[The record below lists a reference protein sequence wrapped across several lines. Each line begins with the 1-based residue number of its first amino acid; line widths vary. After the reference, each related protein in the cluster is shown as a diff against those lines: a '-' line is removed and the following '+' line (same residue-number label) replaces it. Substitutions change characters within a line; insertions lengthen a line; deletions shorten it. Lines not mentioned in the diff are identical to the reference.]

1 MKINR
6 VALLLLLLFPLS
18 GWSQPF
24 LQGKISDP
32 RFTEGRISEP
42 KTQHESLNALFTYAS
57 AFFSDMI
64 YGRTF
69 VYYPTHNDRKIKSRF
84 EWSAQIEPENP
95 KKISVFDIE
104 RDEIFMSAW
113 FRYDLSSMEQKRLSV
128 HADGVR
134 STGTSSIDLFSQ
146 TELLPLLDA
155 YDQAKENAVKKAAK
169 SYFLQQKPREI
180 RGRLVLEKM
189 PFVSIQS
196 GEYVIQAVFR
206 IYFTQADYF
215 DYF

>member
-1 MKINR
+1 MKKSATAVFVFLVWIQ
-6 VALLLLLLFPLS
+6 A
-18 GWSQPF
+18 GAQPF
-24 LQGKISDP
+24 LQGNVSDP
-32 RFTEGRISEP
+32 RFSEGRISEP
-42 KTQHESLNALFTYAS
+42 KTQQESLEALFTYAS
-57 AFFSDMI
+57 VWFADMI
-64 YGRTF
+64 YGRSFTYF
-69 VYYPTHNDRKIKSRF
+69 PTHNDRKITSRF
-84 EWSAQIEPENP
+84 EWSAPGELSRP
-95 KKISVFDIE
+95 KKISVYDIE
-104 RDEIFMSAW
+104 RDEVFMSAR
-113 FRYDLSSMEQKRLSV
+113 FRYDLSPEEQKRLSA

-134 STGTSSIDLFSQ
+134 SAGTSSIDLFSQ

-206 IYFTQADYF
+206 IYFAQADYF